1 MHIPSHGFKYAVGE
15 WAREGDNRQD
25 ASDQCFLG
33 DFRSCY
39 EILDVELQ
47 W

>member
-1 MHIPSHGFKYAVGE
+1 VHIPSSSFKYAVGE
-15 WAREGDNRQD
+15 WDRGGDNRQD

-33 DFRSCY
+33 HFRSYY
-39 EILDVELQ
+39 EILGTELQ